1 MGSTETRVLW
11 VLLDPGVL
19 WVLPIVDNKTE
30 VTGLV
35 INDGP
40 ICSGM

>member
-1 MGSTETRVLW
+1 MFKYVNVTS
-11 VLLDPGVL
+11 DGVT
-19 WVLPIVDNKTE
+19 IVDNKTE